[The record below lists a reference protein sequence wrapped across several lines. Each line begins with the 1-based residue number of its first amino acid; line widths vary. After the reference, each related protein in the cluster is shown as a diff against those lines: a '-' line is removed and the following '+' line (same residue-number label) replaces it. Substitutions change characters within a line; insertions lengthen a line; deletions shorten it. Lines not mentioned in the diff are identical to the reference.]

1 MYYALFNI
9 FMYYFRAKTVRGASD
24 KRESGG
30 EPRDGSQHHY
40 RQEEQQRTKRKRERD
55 SLSDSEQRDSKR
67 PRNEVTEK
75 HSHKESS
82 RDKKDRKESGTSED
96 DVGHQQK
103 KSSRKHKRQSE
114 SEADNDVAKSDLDW
128 VSLAR
133 LTRPKLPLS
142 SNCLNDHKAGPIL
155 ASLGLSPTLA
165 GPKLTEQIHIVVKE
179 HLTSK
184 YGNLLPESL
193 LDNPFGGC
201 GLASASVSHL
211 QDEIKESQ
219 ACHNIGSCRR
229 ALTAQADFML
239 RKKLRKCEEKLVNNV
254 IIMTIN
260 VCICSLQ
267 VILQVLVLAGL
278 SIMQPVC
285 CCIKKISIN
294 YYS

>member
-9 FMYYFRAKTVRGASD
+9 GLYYFRTKTVRGTSD

-30 EPRDGSQHHY
+30 EPRDTSQHHY
-40 RQEEQQRTKRKRERD
+40 RQEEQHRTKRKRERD

-67 PRNEVTEK
+67 PRNEVSEK
-75 HSHKESS
+75 RSHKESG

-103 KSSRKHKRQSE
+103 KPSRKHKRQSE
-114 SEADNDVAKSDLDW
+114 SEADNDLVKSDLNW
-128 VSLAR
+128 ASLAR

-142 SNCLNDHKAGPIL
+142 SNCLNDHKSGPIL

-165 GPKLTEQIHIVVKE
+165 GPKLTEKIHKVVKE

-184 YGNLLPESL
+184 YGNLLPEPL

-201 GLASASVSHL
+201 GLASVSVSYL
-211 QDEIKESQ
+211 QDEIKELQ
-219 ACHNIGSCRR
+219 VCHNIGSCRR

-239 RKKLRKCEEKLVNNV
+239 RKKLRKCGEKIVNN
-254 IIMTIN
+254 I
-260 VCICSLQ
+260 
-267 VILQVLVLAGL
+267 
-278 SIMQPVC
+278 
-285 CCIKKISIN
+285 
-294 YYS
+294 Y